1 MTRFTDLVGCE
12 LPIQGAP
19 MGGVASAPELAA
31 AVTGAGAH
39 GMVAAEILPGD
50 Y

>member
-19 MGGVASAPELAA
+19 MGGSPVRPSSP
-31 AVTGAGAH
+31 
-39 GMVAAEILPGD
+39 PP
-50 Y
+50 